1 LEGQVFLHPI
11 WANVQAFV
19 ARISLGLTFSDMD
32 SSPGAVVA
40 RIVLA
45 AFDFDETSLEVRIGE
60 ELVN

>member
-1 LEGQVFLHPI
+1 VFLHPI